1 MANYI
6 GRRIVP
12 RHDGIWDPSRE
23 YEELVIVLHEET
35 GVSYLSRKPVP
46 AGTEI
51 YNTAYWSVCSQFS
64 EQVRLAEE
72 NLNQTA
78 KDVTEKMEAAEVRI
92 NEGLSAT
99 KKSVEE
105 SLSHTTDTLTKTVEA
120 AREDLETGRAA
131 MDQNTAVLNAR
142 MDTIASGTTE
152 DTEVLDARV
161 DSSGETHASLG
172 DHLRSK
178 AQKYYANGLPFSYV
192 GPVNINTTDCQVE
205 FPGNFIY
212 LGANGNRLL
221 TAPDPVP
228 YNPEAL
234 LTYLCFDTVNRTLVT
249 YDWSES
255 PMEEDVVM
263 FVVDC
268 KAPIR
273 SYGQFP
279 FQVDGKRP
287 FAAKTLTAEMLEDG
301 SVQGAKLADG
311 AVTTVKLEDAAVSA
325 KKLAPDAL
333 MSHAFDLEV
342 SPCVYFQGKYEVLE
356 DGAYHYYLDE
366 YEQGYSGGGI
376 KVARASRFDKLY
388 IQMDYCNEQRMQY
401 YVTGSKLVNL
411 GTIAGT
417 GGEVQTV
424 NLEIPSAKLEE
435 AGYTDDFIQVMFTT
449 NTTYDMT
456 IAKVRAHYFNIDASY
471 FGEDYSK
478 LHTQTDTN
486 TEQISL
492 LSETASGLSEQVL
505 GLREDTGS
513 LQEKMEALSG
523 QQALYMGKKILFLGD
538 SITALGTSERGWVR
552 YFNEIIQPSLSV
564 NLAVSSARWCDYS
577 DTVYDGN
584 PVFSGPDQNHNNVM
598 GNQVEKL
605 LRGKDTTHPSYSQV
619 DEYQEFDMILI
630 ACGTNDGLPSGEI
643 EPSFTAEN
651 EVVAIEELD
660 RTGFASAFRYSIE
673 KLQGMYPDARIFICT
688 PIQGYITT
696 RSYTQTKQKGDYL
709 KLLAGRMSLPVIDTF
724 CCGIC
729 DIYEKK
735 NANGRYLIDGLHP
748 NAAGAKR
755 MGLYNAAAVAAMYR

>member
-51 YNTAYWSVCSQFS
+51 YNTAYWSFCSQFS

-78 KDVTEKMEAAEVRI
+78 KDVTEKMEAAESRI

-99 KKSVEE
+99 QKSVEE

-120 AREDLETGRAA
+120 AREDLEAGRAA
-131 MDQNTAVLNAR
+131 MDQNTTVLNAR

-192 GPVNINTTDCQVE
+192 GPVNINTTDCQIE

-255 PMEEDVVM
+255 PMEEDVVL

-279 FQVDGKRP
+279 FQVDGK
-287 FAAKTLTAEMLEDG
+287 
-301 SVQGAKLADG
+301 
-311 AVTTVKLEDAAVSA
+311 
-325 KKLAPDAL
+325 
-333 MSHAFDLEV
+333 
-342 SPCVYFQGKYEVLE
+342 
-356 DGAYHYYLDE
+356 
-366 YEQGYSGGGI
+366 
-376 KVARASRFDKLY
+376 
-388 IQMDYCNEQRMQY
+388 
-401 YVTGSKLVNL
+401 
-411 GTIAGT
+411 
-417 GGEVQTV
+417 
-424 NLEIPSAKLEE
+424 
-435 AGYTDDFIQVMFTT
+435 
-449 NTTYDMT
+449 
-456 IAKVRAHYFNIDASY
+456 
-471 FGEDYSK
+471 
-478 LHTQTDTN
+478 
-486 TEQISL
+486 
-492 LSETASGLSEQVL
+492 
-505 GLREDTGS
+505 
-513 LQEKMEALSG
+513 
-523 QQALYMGKKILFLGD
+523 
-538 SITALGTSERGWVR
+538 
-552 YFNEIIQPSLSV
+552 
-564 NLAVSSARWCDYS
+564 
-577 DTVYDGN
+577 
-584 PVFSGPDQNHNNVM
+584 
-598 GNQVEKL
+598 
-605 LRGKDTTHPSYSQV
+605 
-619 DEYQEFDMILI
+619 
-630 ACGTNDGLPSGEI
+630 
-643 EPSFTAEN
+643 
-651 EVVAIEELD
+651 
-660 RTGFASAFRYSIE
+660 
-673 KLQGMYPDARIFICT
+673 
-688 PIQGYITT
+688 
-696 RSYTQTKQKGDYL
+696 
-709 KLLAGRMSLPVIDTF
+709 
-724 CCGIC
+724 
-729 DIYEKK
+729 
-735 NANGRYLIDGLHP
+735 
-748 NAAGAKR
+748 
-755 MGLYNAAAVAAMYR
+755 